1 MKLFKIFALFCTVVR
16 AEDDDEDD
24 IVDGEVI
31 TLTDKNFNRLVMEDE
46 KNIWFIKFYAPWCGH
61 CKNMEPTWEELAKDL
76 KGRVKIARVDCTQ
89 ETVTANKFGIQ
100 GFPTLKLFPPGPKSV
115 EEAVPYES
123 GGRDASSLNNFVME
137 YYAKTVEADQL
148 LNNAQ
153 FEETCESG
161 LCILAFLPHLFDCQ
175 SECRKAYIKNYNT
188 AIQSKGAT
196 PARYLWLQ
204 GGDNFEFEE
213 KLNLGFG
220 YPAVIAVH
228 KKKGKFG
235 VHRGNMEHS
244 SISGFITSLM
254 SGKVP
259 LNDLP
264 KELPKLYKSEPWDGK
279 DMEMPK
285 EEL

>member
-1 MKLFKIFALFCTVVR
+1 MKFFKILALFFTVV
-16 AEDDDEDD
+16 ADDDEDA
-24 IVDGEVI
+24 VFTDGEVFD
-31 TLTDKNFNRLVMEDE
+31 LTDKNFEQEVMQDE
-46 KNIWFIKFYAPWCGH
+46 EHIWFVKFYAPWCGH
-61 CKNMEPTWEELAKDL
+61 CKSMEPTWADLAKDM
-76 KGRVKIARVDCTQ
+76 KGRVRIGRVDCTQ
-89 ETVTANKFGIQ
+89 ETVTANKFSIK
-100 GFPTLKLFPPGPKSV
+100 GFPTLKLFALGPKTP
-115 EEAVPYES
+115 EDAQPYEE
-123 GGRDASSLNNFVME
+123 GGRDLSSLSNFALS
-137 YYAKTVEADQL
+137 YYAKTVTADQIL
-148 LNNAQ
+148 SNTQ
-153 FEETCESG
+153 FEESCESS
-161 LCILAFLPHLFDCQ
+161 LCILAFLPHLYDCQ
-175 SECRKAYIKNYNT
+175 SECRNDYLKNYNT

-196 PARYLWLQ
+196 AVRYMWLQ

-220 YPAVIAVH
+220 YPAVIALH

-244 SISGFITSLM
+244 SISGFLTALM

-264 KELPKLYKSEPWDGK
+264 KELPKLYKSAPWDGK